1 MGDYMSQ
8 RKTIWGWYWFD
19 WACQPFFTLLLTF
32 IFAPFFAQ
40 VATEYYASG
49 GLSEQ
54 SADARAQ
61 TLWSTGITIA
71 GLIIAFSAPVLGAI
85 ADSAGRRMPWIS
97 FFTAAA
103 ILGAAAT
110 WFMNPAGSNL
120 VTMLMAF
127 VICYIGAELAF
138 IFASAQLPD
147 LGDDDSVGGI
157 SGSGLAFGYVGGVL
171 SLVIVLLLFVGQE
184 NGKTIFLNLDPLF
197 GFDPAEKEGTRFAG
211 PFAALWCLVFSIPYF
226 LWVRE
231 GHLPNRR
238 PSISGAMTTLWQ
250 AIKGVLNRPSQG
262 KFLISSMFYRDALNG
277 LYTFGGI
284 YAGLVL
290 DWSIVQI
297 GTFGIVA
304 AISAGLFSWLGGKL
318 DNRVGPKPVIYLTI
332 FILMSVCVVIIG
344 MSKTHFF
351 GVELAAGSTLP
362 DNLFMLCG
370 CLIGGMGGMLQ
381 SASRSLMVRH
391 AIPGKETIEFGLY
404 GLSGRA
410 TAFLAPLLITI
421 ATTIT
426 DSARLGVSP
435 IVILFVVGLVFLI
448 GVNAKGDAR

>member
-1 MGDYMSQ
+1 MSQ
-8 RKTIWGWYWFD
+8 RKAIWGWYWFD

-40 VATEYYASG
+40 VATEYYAAG

-61 TLWSTGITIA
+61 SLWSTGITIA
-71 GLIIAFSAPVLGAI
+71 GLFIAVSAPILGAI
-85 ADSAGRRMPWIS
+85 ADSAGRRMPWIF
-97 FFTAAA
+97 FFTTAA
-103 ILGAAAT
+103 ILGASAT
-110 WFMNPAGSNL
+110 WNLDPAGSNL
-120 VTMLMAF
+120 ITMLMCF
-127 VICYIGAELAF
+127 IICYIGAELAF
-138 IFASAQLPD
+138 IFASAQLPG
-147 LGDDDSVGGI
+147 LSDDDSVGGI
-157 SGSGLAFGYVGGVL
+157 SGSGFAFGYIGGVV
-171 SLVIVLLLFVGQE
+171 SLIVVMVLFVGQE
-184 NGKTIFLNLDPLF
+184 NGKTLLLNIDPIF

-211 PFAALWCLVFSIPYF
+211 PFAAIWCFVFAIPYF
-226 LWVRE
+226 LWVRD
-231 GHLPNRR
+231 GHLQNQR
-238 PSISGAMTTLWQ
+238 PSVSRALNTLWN
-250 AIKGVLNRPSQG
+250 AMKGVLKRPSQFN
-262 KFLISSMFYRDALNG
+262 FLISSMFYRDALNG

-290 DWSIVQI
+290 DWTIVQI

-304 AISAGLFSWLGGKL
+304 AISAGLFSWFGGKL
-318 DNRVGPKPVIYLTI
+318 DNRIGPKPVVYLTI
-332 FILMSVCVVIIG
+332 FVLIGVCILIIG

-351 GVELAAGSTLP
+351 GMELAPGSTIA

-391 AIPGKETIEFGLY
+391 AMPGKETIEFGLY

-410 TAFLAPLLITI
+410 TAFLAPLLIVV

-435 IVILFVVGLVFLI
+435 IIILFFLGLFFLI
-448 GVNAKGDAR
+448 SVNPKGDAR